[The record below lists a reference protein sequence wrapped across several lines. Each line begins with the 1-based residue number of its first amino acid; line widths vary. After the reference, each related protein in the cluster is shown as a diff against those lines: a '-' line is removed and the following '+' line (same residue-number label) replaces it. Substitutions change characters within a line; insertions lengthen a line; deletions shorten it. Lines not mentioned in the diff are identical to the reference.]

1 MYYII
6 RRQEIFAEKSVVNIY
21 PIHHSQKTV
30 YGFMMCIQNLSSH
43 AKNFSITVRI
53 YFYKIYLI
61 CIGT

>member
-21 PIHHSQKTV
+21 PIHHSQKIV

-43 AKNFSITVRI
+43 AKNC
-53 YFYKIYLI
+53 FYYKKNIFLRYI
-61 CIGT
+61 